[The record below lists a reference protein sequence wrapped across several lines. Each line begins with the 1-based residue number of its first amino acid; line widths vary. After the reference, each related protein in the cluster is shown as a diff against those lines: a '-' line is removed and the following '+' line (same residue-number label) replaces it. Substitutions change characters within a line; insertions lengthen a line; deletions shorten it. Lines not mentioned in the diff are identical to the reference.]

1 MTIRA
6 FRRRVRVLA
15 CVLTDFAIQTMEF
28 DIQRRR
34 ALDLLIEKGIPAAK
48 AEPAPLR
55 IAHRL
60 GIRLRPVYFETF
72 GRLALFYGIG
82 FAIIWSLFRILLVL
96 AQGGGLADVVAAPL
110 VGGLLFGPAM
120 ALSVRRQHGKLGLP
134 SWESLAA

>member
-1 MTIRA
+1 
-6 FRRRVRVLA
+6 
-15 CVLTDFAIQTMEF
+15 MEF
-28 DIQRRR
+28 DVQRRR

-48 AEPAPLR
+48 AEPAPVR

-60 GIRLRPVYFETF
+60 GFRLRPVYFETF

-96 AQGGGLADVVAAPL
+96 AQGGGVADVIVPPL
-110 VGGLLFGPAM
+110 IGGLLFGPAM
-120 ALSVRRQHGKLGLP
+120 AVHVRRQHGKLGLP